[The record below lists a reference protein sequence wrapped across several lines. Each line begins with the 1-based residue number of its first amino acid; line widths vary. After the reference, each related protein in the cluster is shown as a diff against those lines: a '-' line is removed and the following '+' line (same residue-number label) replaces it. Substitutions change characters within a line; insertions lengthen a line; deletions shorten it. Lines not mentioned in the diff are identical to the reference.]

1 MLVKI
6 AYSAEKF
13 GSDTL
18 ILLDFCSVF
27 EKIAYSAEKFGSDTL
42 ILLDFCSVFE
52 KIFGPSGLFGC
63 CMSNLGFQMLIPDVG
78 YQMSDVGWHL

>member
-1 MLVKI
+1 MLV
-6 AYSAEKF
+6 
-13 GSDTL
+13 
-18 ILLDFCSVF
+18 
-27 EKIAYSAEKFGSDTL
+27 KIAYSAEKFGSDTL

>member
-1 MLVKI
+1 MSSLSWTLV
-6 AYSAEKF
+6 EPP
-13 GSDTL
+13 D
-18 ILLDFCSVF
+18 DPR
-27 EKIAYSAEKFGSDTL
+27 FGSDTL